1 MKLSILVPGIRIANW
16 EKLYNS
22 VNVKDEWEMIIITP
36 YDLPDNMKDKKNVV
50 HIIDWGTPI
59 RCQQLGLIQA
69 KGEYISWSA
78 DDGIYIGSA
87 LQNAIDMLEDTEK
100 TVVMSRYREGN
111 GNTDPMMKDEY
122 YHLHHHAS
130 CQLAGI
136 PKDCLMLN
144 CGLVPRQLLIEVG
157 GWDCQFEVCPYS
169 YNDLAVRLNLYEV
182 KFIMQDECMFK
193 CSHMPGHEGDHGPI
207 HDAQTIHDEP
217 LFQQLWAN
225 EGRKSVIL
233 ITNWEST
240 PDKWVRRFN

>member
-1 MKLSILVPGIRIANW
+1 M
-16 EKLYNS
+16 
-22 VNVKDEWEMIIITP
+22 
-36 YDLPDNMKDKKNVV
+36 
-50 HIIDWGTPI
+50 
-59 RCQQLGLIQA
+59 A
-69 KGEYISWSA
+69 KGEYINWFA
-78 DDGIYIGSA
+78 DDGVFLPNSIDIG
-87 LQNAIDMLEDTEK
+87 LKKLVGCDYK
-100 TVVMSRYREGN
+100 TLVMGRYREGN
-111 GNTDPMMKDEY
+111 GDTDSMMQDEY
-122 YHLHHHAS
+122 YYLHHHS
-130 CQLAGI
+130 QCRLKGI

-144 CGLVPRQLLIEVG
+144 CGLVPRKLLVEVG

-169 YNDLAVRLNLYEV
+169 YNDLAVRLNLYGV

-225 EGRKSVIL
+225 EGRKPVIL